1 MVNQHEGISRQPSA
15 EMSVDTGV
23 PLTEVER
30 PRIQAHLAIE
40 ADGAIF
46 EFSDL
51 DFFGLNNNPNG
62 LSIRLKYPGHFAD
75 SKFKRTKIQMV
86 QSVITSPFC

>member
-1 MVNQHEGISRQPSA
+1 MVNQQAIIRQPSTD
-15 EMSVDTGV
+15 MSVDTEV
-23 PLTEVER
+23 PLAGVER

-51 DFFGLNNNPNG
+51 DFVGLNNNPNG

-75 SKFKRTKIQMV
+75 FRVSSEPKSKWFSQW
-86 QSVITSPFC
+86 